1 MILLTEDDAR
11 PARDDYPRD
20 RYGRVTLGD
29 TVLYSPSSLPNYLGA
44 GFSAPAWSARCQA
57 KGAGLRPDLGVMA
70 APLDVNAD
78 KAELDRIVEEMENA
92 GGRNAKANMG
102 TAIHSA
108 VRRMWR
114 GETPEMPPECRDDI
128 WSIAVTISQWGL
140 ELVDGWDE
148 RFVIS
153 HDLGTGGS
161 CDAFVTSGAFEGVV
175 VLDVKTGQL
184 KPLDCAMQLAAYANG
199 THSWD
204 GVNDPEPLPF
214 EIRTD
219 IGLVLHAPWG
229 NADARIVVLDLVEGR
244 RLAELA
250 IAAHRETL
258 DSGRVVI
265 KDVPPSAPNT
275 AAAPQIDPSGGP
287 SLHARVGLLRRR
299 AKILVEQGLLTG
311 DEATKMLAD
320 TGVPPLT
327 KPDEQTADT
336 LDVWEGFIATVE
348 LGLSTYGRTEDYLR
362 RLRALPVDLLA
373 HAETAAKEL
382 EPPVP
387 NLTTGKVTGP
397 DLDRLEA
404 VLAPIELLHAERFAT
419 VTQHLS
425 GVDEWEAIVGWAT
438 EQRDEPTISIADL
451 NNLEA
456 ERVIALCAT
465 YRVDD
470 LEAAIRNI
478 GTAAQAKAI
487 AKTVT
492 DRHQIPMPTS
502 ARAIASDRVL
512 AGLVL
517 THNTESN

>member
-1 MILLTEDDAR
+1 
-11 PARDDYPRD
+11 
-20 RYGRVTLGD
+20 
-29 TVLYSPSSLPNYLGA
+29 
-44 GFSAPAWSARCQA
+44 
-57 KGAGLRPDLGVMA
+57 MA

-78 KAELDRIVEEMENA
+78 RAELDRIVEEMETA

-114 GETPEMPPECRDDI
+114 GETPEMPPECADDI
-128 WSIAVTISQWGL
+128 WSIARTMDEWGL

-161 CDAFVTSGAFEGVV
+161 CDAFVTSSKFDGVV

-184 KPLDCAMQLAAYANG
+184 KPLDCSMQLAAYANA

-204 GVNDPEPLPF
+204 GVNEPEPIPF
-214 EIRTD
+214 DIRTD

-229 NADARIVVLDLVEGR
+229 KADARIVVLDLVEGR

-265 KDVPPSAPNT
+265 KDVGSRPVPSGHEEPASE
-275 AAAPQIDPSGGP
+275 AAPIAEKDAGQEPARAETATASPRDFILYPDLT
-287 SLHARVGLLRRR
+287 LHARVGLLRRR

-327 KPDEQTADT
+327 KPDEQTPDT
-336 LDVWEGFIATVE
+336 LDVWEGFIATIE
-348 LGLSTYGRTEDYLR
+348 MGLSTYGRTDEYLR
-362 RLRALPVDLLA
+362 RLKALPVDLLA
-373 HAETAAKEL
+373 HAEMRAKEL
-382 EPPVP
+382 DPPVP
-387 NLTTGKVTGP
+387 NLTAGQVTGP

-404 VLAPIELLHAERFAT
+404 VLAPIELAHAERVAT
-419 VTQHLS
+419 VQRHLMELDS
-425 GVDEWEAIVGWAT
+425 LDDFDAIVQWAT
-438 EQRDEPTISIADL
+438 EDRDQPTNVITSLD
-451 NNLEA
+451 NLEA

-465 YRVDD
+465 YRIDD

-478 GTAAQAKAI
+478 GTAAEAKAI

-492 DRHQIPMPTS
+492 ERHQIPMPTS

-517 THNTESN
+517 THNNAEEATK